1 MKSTLVYKMI
11 GFKIAFFFTFKLLAH
26 LLVLLKSADFF
37 MRAINKVTSVK
48 VSEIRFVTVLLS
60 QPIML
65 SANYKCQIQVDN
77 LFLKSGNATIKTI

>member
-1 MKSTLVYKMI
+1 
-11 GFKIAFFFTFKLLAH
+11 
-26 LLVLLKSADFF
+26 
-37 MRAINKVTSVK
+37 MRAINKVTSGK

-60 QPIML
+60 EPIRL

>member
-1 MKSTLVYKMI
+1 M
-11 GFKIAFFFTFKLLAH
+11 
-26 LLVLLKSADFF
+26 LLKSADFF

>member
-1 MKSTLVYKMI
+1 MLI
-11 GFKIAFFFTFKLLAH
+11 
-26 LLVLLKSADFF
+26 FF
-37 MRAINKVTSVK
+37 MRAINKVTSGK

-60 QPIML
+60 EPITS

>member
-1 MKSTLVYKMI
+1 
-11 GFKIAFFFTFKLLAH
+11 
-26 LLVLLKSADFF
+26 
-37 MRAINKVTSVK
+37 MRAINKVTSGK

-60 QPIML
+60 EPITL